1 MRNARSRHS
10 AGGAGRPAS
19 RLFRSG
25 VAVAAAVASLLSVSA
40 IAPAYAAV
48 DNVLRV
54 DVLPTSMSA
63 LWRWREVLARHR
75 TQMDSPGWTGLVAAV
90 SAAGPDNLLR
100 EVNRLINGV
109 HYVADTVDN
118 WSTPTDF
125 LRTGGDCEDYAIA
138 KYLLLREFGIPD
150 SAMRIVVMLP
160 PNAPPHAVLLVETAN
175 GPVALD
181 NLRNNPYAF
190 GRQATST
197 IVYAFNE
204 QSMLLPTDSLRFA
217 AR

>member
-1 MRNARSRHS
+1 MTI
-10 AGGAGRPAS
+10 
-19 RLFRSG
+19 
-25 VAVAAAVASLLSVSA
+25 AVAAAVLAGPAV
-40 IAPAYAAV
+40 APAHAAI
-48 DNVLRV
+48 DNVLQV

-63 LWRWREVLARHR
+63 LWRWREVLARHQAQ
-75 TQMDSPGWTGLVAAV
+75 TDSDGWTGLVAAI
-90 SAAGPDNLLR
+90 SAAGPDDLLR
-100 EVNRLINGV
+100 EVNRLVNRV
-109 HYVADTVDN
+109 TYVADTVDH

-138 KYLLLREFGIPD
+138 KYLLLRQFGIPD